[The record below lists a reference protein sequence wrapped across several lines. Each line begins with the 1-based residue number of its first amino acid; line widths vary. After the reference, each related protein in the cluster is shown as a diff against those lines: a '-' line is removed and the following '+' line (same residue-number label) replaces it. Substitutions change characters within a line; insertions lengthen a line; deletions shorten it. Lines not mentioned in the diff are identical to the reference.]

1 MNSENNTPISS
12 NDSDN
17 KPKWLARKIYETDAE
32 KKRDFWIGVGIFF
45 VLNIALALCQWGL
58 FAVSLEFTVPGSDSV
73 SSTLAS
79 VLYLVFTLAPWVI
92 NIGLIVFFA
101 FTRSQIAL
109 GMVAG
114 FGIALFLVICLGVIF
129 MVWCFATLSLGSY

>member
-1 MNSENNTPISS
+1 MNTENNAPIGM

-17 KPKWLARKIYETDAE
+17 KPPWLTRKEYTDPAE
-32 KKRDFWIGVGIFF
+32 KKRDFWIGVGLFF
-45 VLNIALALCQWGL
+45 ALNIALTLCQWGL
-58 FAVSLEFTVPGSDSV
+58 IAVSLEFTVSGSDSV
-73 SSTLAS
+73 SSALAS
-79 VLYLVFTLAPWVI
+79 IFYLVFTLAPWVV

-114 FGIALFLVICLGVIF
+114 FGIALAIVICLGLIF
-129 MVWCFATLSLGSY
+129 TAWCFATLASSSY